1 LCSQFEQY
9 QLDNDRHLQESVE
22 QNHQFLLDLRM
33 KLQVTNTF
41 RQEVVAK
48 ILDLEARLPK
58 SPMCNLSHGDATE
71 EHVFSIFSKQTR
83 FDKGEGSQDENDF
96 VKRDNKFYFPIS
108 DYLGFQG
115 DNPIKW
121 ICKCNSYFI
130 MHQIPHIY
138 KSHITTIQFMVQVV
152 NDIMDTY

>member
-1 LCSQFEQY
+1 MVINVELQRSIEQLCSQFEQY

-58 SPMCNLSHGDATE
+58 SPMCNLNHGDATE
-71 EHVFSIFSKQTR
+71 EHVFFHIF
-83 FDKGEGSQDENDF
+83 
-96 VKRDNKFYFPIS
+96 
-108 DYLGFQG
+108 
-115 DNPIKW
+115 
-121 ICKCNSYFI
+121 
-130 MHQIPHIY
+130 
-138 KSHITTIQFMVQVV
+138 
-152 NDIMDTY
+152 